1 MQSCTSSLAALG
13 LLDARQPTAVLRY
26 ARHEMGLLAL
36 VAPRG
41 LSEWP
46 EVDNGL
52 VERPARPAA
61 ARHISLTRVLMSV
74 RPRDSRPAA
83 RLQLDP
89 LSTEGHHNIQI
100 N

>member
-1 MQSCTSSLAALG
+1 ML
-13 LLDARQPTAVLRY
+13 V
-26 ARHEMGLLAL
+26 L

-41 LSEWP
+41 LSAWP
-46 EVDNGL
+46 GPVDEL

-74 RPRDSRPAA
+74 KPRDSRPAA

-89 LSTEGHHNIQI
+89 LNVWKERREKNELIVLVSVYLSNTIHKYLN
-100 N
+100 